1 MLPCNDA
8 PMTLQNTLRIATCA
22 SLFFIAGCVTPPKP
36 IPDAFAQTDEE
47 RANQK
52 VFKDD
57 WLRPSVT
64 KEDYDFFYKGF
75 FWGGR

>member
-1 MLPCNDA
+1 
-8 PMTLQNTLRIATCA
+8 MTHTR
-22 SLFFIAGCVTPPKP
+22 LFFCLLLLAVSGCVTKP
-36 IPDAFAQTDEE
+36 QPHSDLTLETEE
-47 RANQK
+47 QK
-52 VFKDD
+52 SHRRVFEDD